1 MKKYDKISMYAILSH
16 DGAKFLTGG
25 KMGLFSKKKNENS
38 VSFRREN
45 AKRIA
50 DHMLKYVSER
60 QNDTDIIISKGG
72 EMHIKDG
79 IFTVTSSIEY
89 GAKTVFSCQVDK
101 MDSSELLS
109 LEGAIL
115 SGPDLSSGGSMR
127 KIIVYYVYY
136 R

>member
-1 MKKYDKISMYAILSH
+1 MSFIAHLCVILIKG
-16 DGAKFLTGG
+16 DI
-25 KMGLFSKKKNENS
+25 MGLFSKKKNEHS

-50 DHMLKYVSER
+50 EHRLKYVSER
-60 QNDTDIIISKGG
+60 QNETDIIISKGG

-89 GAKTVFSCQVDK
+89 GAKTVFSCPVDK

-115 SGPDLSSGGSMR
+115 SGPDEAHGGEIR